1 MNTLQETQTVQN
13 VKTLQEAKEYGQA
26 ILSYLD
32 ANRNDTILTDHR
44 NWIGVGKKGQLNL
57 EDFFLYR
64 MQEITFEEKAPRREA
79 VENILG
85 TFRGLAGY
93 NFIYM
98 ILGENDH
105 VDFYF
110 GVAADKSYK
119 QETMFSVRDVAE
131 EMLKPNIKGN
141 FRGSLIETVAPKD
154 KEAILQRIQNAK
166 RFGILE
172 GVPGVTKESDNN
184 DEGFQGVDRLT
195 DIMLGERFGFVVIAH
210 PCDYAEADQIKKDL
224 YAVYDALMPLTKYN
238 LQNSDA
244 ITESKNSS
252 ENFSIGRQAGK
263 NNQYTDNKTES
274 RANNTSNDSRHDTSN
289 QIMASTSKSTNFQ
302 SGGGK
307 RFSRSESETFN
318 GGDASKST
326 SWDKSD
332 DKAVSNNSSKTDTC
346 TNVYSSSTSYSQL
359 SSINKAVSELKGKS
373 YSENYNN
380 NKSFGTSE
388 NIATNNNK
396 VEQIEI
402 GNKNAAFW
410 VEYIDKILLPRL
422 DEGNGKGLFRT
433 CVYLFSDENRAT
445 LYRAGNSS
453 VSLFCGEKGNQNALS
468 FYELDGKKH
477 SDCWNALKNL
487 QIPSALFD
495 TKFDS
500 RAASVLSHCLDTK
513 NFYCANWMASNE
525 VSVIAG
531 LPRKEVIGISLRK
544 EVDFGLN
551 IPGVDKD
558 ENKIEI
564 GKLVQCGEEKNI
576 IFSLDKTNLDKHIFV
591 AGVTGSGKTTTCQNI
606 LLDSELPFLVI
617 EPAKTEY
624 RVLKGICPDLIVFT
638 PGRQDIAPF
647 YLNPFEL
654 IPGEAITSRADMLK
668 ATMEASFD
676 MDAAIPQILE
686 AAIYKVYEDK
696 GWNIGDN
703 TWIPDGEDE
712 EADPFADGVY
722 AFPTLSDFV
731 KATEYIVLNQGF
743 DQRLKNDYL
752 GSIRARL
759 QGLLVGAKGMMLNNY
774 RSVNFLDLLDKK
786 VVIEL
791 EEIKGGTEKSLIMG
805 FILTNLLEALKYKH
819 RNDPDFQHITLV
831 EEAHRL
837 LSNYAPGDSMN
848 KKQGVEVFADMLA
861 EVRKYRESLIIVD
874 QIPSK
879 MTPEVLKNTNTKIVH
894 KIFAQDDKD
903 CIGNTMALEK
913 EQKEFLSNLVT
924 GRAVVFTQGLNKAV
938 QVQITPKTQT
948 TGIPE
953 VAVEEISGL
962 ARQYYLDNYKRGIL
976 RGLEHKDNVTLDDIT
991 KYLHLLN
998 SDLALG
1004 YCRNLIKSRSNTPN
1018 KFLGDSEIKTLKRYV
1033 QKSIAKS
1040 SKNLFLL
1047 YFYWNLKNTYDEN
1060 LFNDFKEFLDKLLIQ
1075 STESKDLIY
1084 LWDNLRLRDFAIL

>member
-98 ILGENDH
+98 ILGEKDH

-238 LQNSDA
+238 LQNSDV
-244 ITESKNSS
+244 TMKNYGNNES
-252 ENFSIGRQAGK
+252 FSVGRQTGK
-263 NNQYTDNKTES
+263 NTQHTDTKAVSE
-274 RANNTSNDSRHDTSN
+274 ANNTSNDSRHDTSN
-289 QIMASTSKSTNFQ
+289 QNQ
-302 SGGGK
+302 
-307 RFSRSESETFN
+307 
-318 GGDASKST
+318 ASKSENKNHQINNNKRNSESKT
-326 SWDKSD
+326 
-332 DKAVSNNSSKTDTC
+332 NSSGSTNRHDDTEC
-346 TNVYSSSTSYSQL
+346 LDVSRDESTSNSSAINKSYSNTYSTSNSYSQ
-359 SSINKAVSELKGKS
+359 SINKNKSISESTGKS
-373 YSENYNN
+373 YSENYNR
-380 NKSFGTSE
+380 NKSFGITE
-388 NIATNNNK
+388 NRANNNNRT
-396 VEQIEI
+396 EQIEI

-422 DEGNGKGLFRT
+422 DEGNGKGLFKT
-433 CVYLFSDENRAT
+433 CMYLFSDVNRAT
-445 LYRAGNSS
+445 LYRVGNSA

-477 SDCWNALKNL
+477 SDCWNSLKNL

-495 TKFDS
+495 VKFDS
-500 RAASVLSHCLDTK
+500 RAASVLSHCIDAK

-525 VSVIAG
+525 VSVVAG

-551 IPGVDKD
+551 IPSVDKD

-638 PGRQDIAPF
+638 PGKQDVAPF

-654 IPGEAITSRADMLK
+654 VPGEAITSRADMLK

-703 TWIPDGEDE
+703 SWNPIDE
-712 EADPFADGVY
+712 SCESKPYDDGVY

-731 KATEYIVLNQGF
+731 KATEDIVLSQGF
-743 DQRLKNDYL
+743 DQRLKDDYL

-759 QGLLVGAKGMMLNNY
+759 QGLLVGAKGMMLNNA

-791 EEIKGGTEKSLIMG
+791 EEIKSGTEKSLIMG
-805 FILTNLLEALKYKH
+805 FILTNLLEALKCKH
-819 RNDPDFQHITLV
+819 RNNPEFQHITLV

-903 CIGNTMALEK
+903 IIGNTMALEK

-953 VAVEEISGL
+953 VTEEEIAGL
-962 ARQYYLDNYKRGIL
+962 ARNYYFDNYKRGIM
-976 RGLEHKDNVTLDDIT
+976 RGLEHKDNVTLDDVT

-998 SDLALG
+998 SDLALEF
-1004 YCRNLIKSRSNTPN
+1004 CRKLIK
-1018 KFLGDSEIKTLKRYV
+1018 KGDVIPKPEDIKKLKGYLK
-1033 QKSIAKS
+1033 KSIALS
-1040 SKNLFLL
+1040 SENLFLL
-1047 YFYWNLKNTYDEN
+1047 YLYWNLNKGFDEVLYN
-1060 LFNDFKEFLDKLLIQ
+1060 NYKECLENFLNGNDDLSEFLFILQ
-1075 STESKDLIY
+1075 EESNVTIK
-1084 LWDNLRLRDFAIL
+1084 